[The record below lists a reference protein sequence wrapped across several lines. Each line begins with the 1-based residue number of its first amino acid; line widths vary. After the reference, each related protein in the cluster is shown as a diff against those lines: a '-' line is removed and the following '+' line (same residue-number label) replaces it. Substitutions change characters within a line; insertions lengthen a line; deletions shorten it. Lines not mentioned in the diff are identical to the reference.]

1 MNGTNS
7 SRNLFTLALSSFRKI
22 YGKVILTATKIASHI
37 ASIFRLI
44 NIKMRLIVFFI
55 ILSSL
60 PLIILGYF
68 SYSKSSTAVENKIQ
82 YFSSEIF
89 AQSARNIRLT
99 MNIIDAGFT
108 ELKNNRDALAYFKQY
123 KMDKTSLQDV
133 KIGLS
138 KILFA
143 KFTDVT
149 IKNCKGSIVYSDGE
163 VIGSSVS
170 YQVLRDFNI
179 SIEEYIGKAE
189 EANGK
194 SIWITEQLGNNQE
207 SYILVLNQIYDNL
220 SSNSLG
226 TIIVI
231 LDKNFFADAY
241 KTVSITESSD
251 LFIANTE
258 GTVLSSN
265 NTDKI
270 PLSSKYFNSDAIEK
284 INNQIN
290 ERKTADKDLFL
301 SKGAINSLLGGI
313 KHMYCYSL
321 IENTDWY
328 IIGTIPYGYIT
339 SESSNI
345 RSTIVK
351 VGTLIFFLAIL
362 LSLVVS
368 MSILSPLNNLQ
379 VVMQNAK
386 NGDLSMCIND
396 KYTDEIS
403 GLSKDF
409 DEMLKHIKSLVS
421 KVKEASCQVLNSAK
435 DVTRLSVSYLSSS
448 EHVAQSMSQI
458 ALGTSE
464 QAANSSNAVDFV
476 NKLSDDINK
485 VEENVDLSIKII
497 DNTKL
502 LGENAMIAVESL
514 NQKSVQTGLVSQ
526 EIVTNINTLNND
538 MQQIEEII
546 NFIGN
551 ISRQTNLLA
560 LNAAIEA
567 ARAGE
572 AGKGFSVVAEHIR
585 KLAEQTQ
592 EALKTISTVID
603 NIQKKAEFTANSA
616 NNTQSIIK
624 QQLEAVDQANTSF
637 RAILK
642 SIDEIN
648 SYMDKFGESVNVILT
663 SRQKTLS
670 SINDIS
676 SVSQETAATV
686 EQVTAT
692 AQDQISG
699 IEELSKQATLLNKMA
714 QDLDESISIFK
725 I

>member
-7 SRNLFTLALSSFRKI
+7 SRSFFTSALSPFSKV
-22 YGKVILTATKIASHI
+22 YGKVIITATKITYHI

-44 NIKMRLIVFFI
+44 NIKTRLIVFFI
-55 ILSSL
+55 LLSSL
-60 PLIILGYF
+60 PLVILGYF
-68 SYSKSSTAVENKIQ
+68 SYIKSSTAVENKIQ
-82 YFSSEIF
+82 YFSSELF
-89 AQSARNIRLT
+89 AQSSRNIRLT
-99 MNIIDAGFT
+99 MDIIEAGFT
-108 ELKNNRDALAYFKQY
+108 ELKSNRDALGYLKQY
-123 KMDKTSLQDV
+123 KLDKNSLPDV
-133 KIGLS
+133 KVGFR
-138 KILFA
+138 KILSA

-149 IKNCKGSIVYSDGE
+149 INNCKGSIIYSDGE
-163 VIGSSVS
+163 VVGSSVT

-179 SIEEYIGKAE
+179 PIEKYIGKAE

-194 SIWITEQLGNNQE
+194 SIWITEQLGNNHE
-207 SYILVLNQIYDNL
+207 IYILVLSQIYDNL

-241 KTVSITESSD
+241 KAVSITESSD
-251 LFIANTE
+251 LFIANAD

-265 NTDKI
+265 NIDKI
-270 PLSSKYFNSDAIEK
+270 PLSTKYSNSDVIEK
-284 INNQIN
+284 INTQVNKS
-290 ERKTADKDLFL
+290 KTPDKNLCL
-301 SKGAINSLLGGI
+301 SKGSVYSMLGGA
-313 KHMYCYSL
+313 KYMYCYSL

-328 IIGTIPYGYIT
+328 IIGTIPYEYIT
-339 SESSNI
+339 KESINI
-345 RSTIVK
+345 RTTIVK
-351 VGTLIFFLAIL
+351 VGTLIFILAIL
-362 LSLVVS
+362 LSLVIS

-379 VVMQNAK
+379 QIMKNAK
-386 NGDLSMCIND
+386 NGDLNMCIND

-409 DEMLKHIKSLVS
+409 DEMLKHIKSLVT

-435 DVTRLSVSYLSSS
+435 DVTKLSVSYLNSS
-448 EHVAQSMSQI
+448 EQVAQSMSQI

-464 QAANSSNAVDFV
+464 QAANSTNAVDFV
-476 NKLSDDINK
+476 NKLSDDISK
-485 VEENVDLSIKII
+485 VEQNVDLSIKII
-497 DNTKL
+497 DSTKL
-502 LGENAMIAVESL
+502 LGEHAMIAVESL
-514 NQKSVQTGLVSQ
+514 NQKSVQTGLVSE

-551 ISRQTNLLA
+551 ISSQTNLLA

-592 EALKTISTVID
+592 EALKTISKVID

-648 SYMDKFGESVNVILT
+648 NYMDKFGESVNVILT

-676 SVSQETAATV
+676 SVSQQTAATV
-686 EQVTAT
+686 DQVTAT

-714 QDLDESISIFK
+714 QALDESISIFR